1 LQDDGTVCTLI
12 ENTVTEAFGKDFV
25 AQCMRLGDRK
35 FVPIPVGTCQAS
47 VITRYPHFRCEMAPR
62 LHHMLGNYDTCTF
75 SSLASAFHHTGIPEL
90 VKVGIMLQNKSNRHC
105 GGTKSL
111 HIAKEIVTD
120 NVKWLQAK
128 RLPKNFDWEND
139 INDYMFVVGAIED
152 STNCQE
158 HAVTIFRNWI
168 YNSNEPYALP
178 LSKECLDSCTWK
190 VKDGVINEASLFVRF
205 CDGCIFQE
213 RVTKK
218 HKKLDVHVQPP

>member
-1 LQDDGTVCTLI
+1 VYFDGKHSNRSVWERFCGSVHEDRGQKVCTNPYWNLPSI
-12 ENTVTEAFGKDFV
+12 SDNT
-25 AQCMRLGDRK
+25 
-35 FVPIPVGTCQAS
+35 
-47 VITRYPHFRCEMAPR
+47 YPHFRCEVAPR
-62 LHHMLGNYDTCTF
+62 LHHRQGNDDTCTF

-120 NVKWLQAK
+120 NVNWLQAK
-128 RLPKNFDWEND
+128 ND
-139 INDYMFVVGAIED
+139 INDYMFVVGVIVD

-158 HAVTIFRNWI
+158 HAVTILRNWI

-178 LSKECLDSCTWK
+178 LSKESLDSCTWE

-205 CDGCIFQE
+205 GDGWIFQE

-218 HKKLDVHVQPP
+218 HKKLDLCVHPP